1 MSQTYNEVAKKS
13 DLKQP
18 YQLLTMENKEGDN
31 FVLLWASHTIPGGDT
46 LLIKEAIKKQKSPKE
61 EVEGYR
67 NSCQWRQIW
76 TKWRWLSKRQL
87 T

>member
-31 FVLLWASHTIPGGDT
+31 FVLLWASHTIPGGEHT
-46 LLIKEAIKKQKSPKE
+46 AH
-61 EVEGYR
+61 
-67 NSCQWRQIW
+67 
-76 TKWRWLSKRQL
+76 
-87 T
+87 